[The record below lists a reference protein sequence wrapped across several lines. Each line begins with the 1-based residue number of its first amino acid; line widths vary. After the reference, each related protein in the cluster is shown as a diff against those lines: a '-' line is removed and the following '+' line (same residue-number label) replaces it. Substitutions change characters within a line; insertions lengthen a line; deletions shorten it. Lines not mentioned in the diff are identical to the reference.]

1 MARTLSML
9 LLIVLLA
16 AGCAMNGSFPI
27 MAEHFSITT
36 VEKNDPEKSYG
47 EVTFDK
53 ISGGGARRRV
63 IGWKDRAT

>member
-1 MARTLSML
+1 MTKSLIISFF
-9 LLIVLLA
+9 IVLLA
-16 AGCAMNGSFPI
+16 AGCATNGSFPI

-53 ISGGGARRRV
+53 ISGGEARRRV